1 MRDRK
6 DLLDYYESFG
16 MREWQRLETPSVGA
30 IEFAVTCFALEKHLP
45 SKGRVLDIGG
55 GPGRYAI
62 WLAKRGYQVVLADL
76 SPEML
81 SLARLKVSEAGV
93 SDAIEAIIEVE
104 ACDLSSW
111 SEGSFDAVLSLGPF
125 YHLFEDADRKK
136 AAEEL
141 VRVLRPNGV
150 AFIMTMP
157 RYAFLRRTVLL
168 SDERHHILQADWI
181 LQLMEEGIFQN
192 DVPGRFTHG
201 FGFSV
206 EEIAPFFESF
216 GLSTDV
222 LLAAEGFSAGLES
235 SISELTLE
243 NPSLY
248 EEILRIIIENA
259 SDPSILGMSLHV
271 LYVGVKSGVFKSD
284 A

>member
-16 MREWQRLETPSVGA
+16 MREWQRLETPAVGA
-30 IEFAVTCFALEKHLP
+30 IEFAVTCFALENNLP

-62 WLAKRGYQVVLADL
+62 WLAKRGYKVVLADL

-104 ACDLSSW
+104 ACDLSIW
-111 SEGSFDAVLSLGPF
+111 SEGSFNAVLSLGPF
-125 YHLFEDADRKK
+125 YHLIEDADRKR

-157 RYAFLRRTVLL
+157 RYAFLCRTVLL
-168 SDERHHILQADWI
+168 PDERHHILQADWI
-181 LQLMEEGIFQN
+181 
-192 DVPGRFTHG
+192 
-201 FGFSV
+201 S
-206 EEIAPFFESF
+206 
-216 GLSTDV
+216 
-222 LLAAEGFSAGLES
+222 
-235 SISELTLE
+235 
-243 NPSLY
+243 
-248 EEILRIIIENA
+248 
-259 SDPSILGMSLHV
+259 
-271 LYVGVKSGVFKSD
+271 
-284 A
+284 